1 MRLAIEREA
10 HYAATYPFVD
20 YGADMAAM
28 AQEEQ
33 GMRIERLKRSEAD
46 MKPQDVKERAEVEY
60 FLSRL
65 KSRMSDKVPE
75 KFVGKSHHGYLLYD
89 WAFHKTKRAAKVS

>member
-1 MRLAIEREA
+1 
-10 HYAATYPFVD
+10 
-20 YGADMAAM
+20 
-28 AQEEQ
+28 
-33 GMRIERLKRSEAD
+33 MRIERLKRSEAD

-65 KSRMSDKVPE
+65 KSRSSDKVPE
-75 KFVGKSHHGYLLYD
+75 KFVGKSHHGYMLYD